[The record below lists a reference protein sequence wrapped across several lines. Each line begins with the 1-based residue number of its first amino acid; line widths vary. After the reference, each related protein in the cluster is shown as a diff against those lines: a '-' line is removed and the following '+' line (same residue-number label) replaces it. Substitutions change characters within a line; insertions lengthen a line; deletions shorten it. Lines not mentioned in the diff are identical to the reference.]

1 MPFRA
6 YAAVV
11 SSAMSAPRVHHQALP
26 DSLYFEREAITPAVA
41 DSLRAMGY
49 GVAMGRGIG
58 LVNAIMRVRGGF
70 EGVSDPR
77 SAGKPIGY

>member
-1 MPFRA
+1 
-6 YAAVV
+6 
-11 SSAMSAPRVHHQALP
+11 VHHQALP
-26 DSLYFEREAITPAVA
+26 DSLYLERDAVRPEVA

-58 LVNAIMRVRGGF
+58 LVKAVMRVKGRGY

-77 SAGKPIGY
+77 SSGRPIGY